1 MPTPRAHHPDTVP
14 TVAAPPGTGTERIA
28 RRRRRARAGLAAT
41 ALVALTAFFAPIPAT
56 AGEDI
61 VLHTPIL
68 ALWRD
73 PGAPFVVQTGHGNF
87 VYLGDGTIPAGEG
100 GGALRQ
106 NDPGGRLLRTVFFR
120 ADGMAVDLRVS
131 TAPPGV
137 LVGLGDVR
145 APLEPVPAGEARP

>member
-1 MPTPRAHHPDTVP
+1 MPTPRAYHTD
-14 TVAAPPGTGTERIA
+14 ASPPGTGAGRTLRG
-28 RRRRRARAGLAAT
+28 RRRFRAGLATAT
-41 ALVALTAFFAPIPAT
+41 LLALAGLFTPIPAP

-87 VYLGDGTIPAGEG
+87 VYLGDGTIPAAEG

-131 TAPPGV
+131 TDPPGV
-137 LVGLGDVR
+137 LVGLGDVL
-145 APLEPVPAGEARP
+145 APLEPVPAGKARP